1 MAEEKEIKLL
11 VEKDWLI
18 EKDFEHL
25 TKEEQIAFISKHI
38 NVLIDVDTLEAQ
50 IRLLDDVMDDY
61 LDVSPDIMSNEEA
74 AHRLDVAS
82 NLRRMSKNL
91 QDLKK
96 SIES

>member
-1 MAEEKEIKLL
+1 MAEEKEKKLVVGKDWL
-11 VEKDWLI
+11 VEKD
-18 EKDFEHL
+18 FERL
-25 TKEEQIAFISKHI
+25 TKEQQIAFISFHI
-38 NVLIDVDTLEAQ
+38 DVLIDVDTLEAQ

-91 QDLKK
+91 KDLKK

>member
-1 MAEEKEIKLL
+1 MREENKMENNNNFNEQTLNLL
-11 VEKDWLI
+11 SAMLDI
-18 EKDFEHL
+18 
-25 TKEEQIAFISKHI
+25 
-38 NVLIDVDTLEAQ
+38 DTLETQ

-61 LDVSPDIMSNEEA
+61 LDVSPDIISNEEA

-91 QDLKK
+91 KDLKK